1 MKIHDPFAWLAEASQ
16 KKAFIILC
24 FLSSTVMA
32 VLAILDQSLITE
44 SVPLGIVS
52 FEFAENLSSAQ
63 NMVTSWGSEAKIYA
77 ALSLGIDYLFMVL
90 YAASISLGCSLVTRT
105 VNTSFLIK
113 TGILIAWAQFL
124 AVILDGIENYALIKL
139 LLESENALWPALSF
153 WCALP
158 KFIIV
163 GAGLTWITCS
173 AVLILVKKIKKSN

>member
-1 MKIHDPFAWLAEASQ
+1 MKILDPFAWLAEAIQ
-16 KKAFIILC
+16 KKAFVILF
-24 FLSSTVMA
+24 FLTSTTMA

-52 FEFAENLSSAQ
+52 FEFAGNLSSAQ
-63 NMVTSWGSEAKIYA
+63 SMVTSWGPEAKIYA

-90 YAASISLGCSLVTRT
+90 YAASISLGCSLAARA
-105 VNTSFLIK
+105 VNTSFLSK
-113 TGILIAWAQFL
+113 AGILLAWAQFL

-139 LLESENALWPALSF
+139 LLGSENALWPAMSF

-163 GAGLTWITCS
+163 LSGLTWIICS
-173 AVLILVKKIKKSN
+173 VVLILIKKIKKTN

>member
-1 MKIHDPFAWLAEASQ
+1 MKILHPFAWLAEAIQ
-16 KKAFIILC
+16 KKAFVILF
-24 FLSSTVMA
+24 FLTSTVMA

-52 FEFAENLSSAQ
+52 FEFAGSLSSAQ
-63 NMVTSWGSEAKIYA
+63 SMVASWGAEAKIYA

-90 YAASISLGCSLVTRT
+90 YAASISLGCSLTARA
-105 VNTSFLIK
+105 VNTSFLSRA
-113 TGILIAWAQFL
+113 GILLAWAQFL

-139 LLESENALWPALSF
+139 LQGSENALWPSLSF

-163 GAGLTWITCS
+163 LAGLTWIIYG
-173 AVLILVKKIKKSN
+173 AVLIVAKKIKRSN